1 MALIVLFF
9 LCAVISWIGNVYGW
23 QCRNVLSGE
32 GVRWLVAMIM
42 DNFNRSPWDYVVLS
56 TATVSVISE
65 SGIITGFNK
74 QKYLRQKRA
83 YMLVLLILFLIAIC
97 VMIFTLL
104 PGNVL
109 MSAFGTLQNSA
120 MQKGLFPMLAIA
132 FYVIAV
138 VYGYA
143 TGRFYNVDDIFRAT
157 VALPAKIAQYFITM
171 FVASQFLSLLL
182 FAFCLDYTPGMDY
195 PLPVLCLAV
204 GLYVV
209 PLLCHCFIA
218 YEK

>member
-1 MALIVLFF
+1 M
-9 LCAVISWIGNVYGW
+9 
-23 QCRNVLSGE
+23 LSGE
-32 GVRWLVAMIM
+32 GLRWLVSMIM
-42 DNFNRSPWDYVVLS
+42 DNFNRAPWGYVVLS
-56 TATVSVISE
+56 TATVSVIAE

-97 VMIFTLL
+97 VMVFTLL

-109 MSAFGTLQNSA
+109 MSAFGTFQNSA

>member
-109 MSAFGTLQNSA
+109 MSAFGTFQNSA

-138 VYGYA
+138 VYGY
-143 TGRFYNVDDIFRAT
+143 

>member
-1 MALIVLFF
+1 
-9 LCAVISWIGNVYGW
+9 
-23 QCRNVLSGE
+23 
-32 GVRWLVAMIM
+32 MIM

-56 TATVSVISE
+56 TATVSVIAE

-109 MSAFGTLQNSA
+109 MSAFGTFQNSA

-195 PLPVLCLAV
+195 PLTVLCLAV

-209 PLLCHCFIA
+209 PLLCHCVMA
-218 YEK
+218 YKK